1 MSNVAN
7 KDQRLAAFRLGETLC
22 LCVTSNLDAVFP
34 TPTDPLIIPGT
45 KPYFTGNARIGRD
58 LVSYFHLPTFLGLST
73 SSQADA
79 NDDRT
84 TTLIIRDPLSSSIY
98 GLQTDEIIDMIP
110 IHELEDASREDMAIP
125 AKLTPYCVGVVSA
138 RSKMWALI
146 HLDNIIR
153 DPNFRA
159 VELPVQR
166 P

>member
-1 MSNVAN
+1 MSNVAS
-7 KDQRLAAFRLGETLC
+7 KDQRLAAFRLGDTLC
-22 LCVTSNLDAVFP
+22 LCVTSNLDAVTP

-73 SSQADA
+73 GSQQEV

-84 TTLIIRDPLSSSIY
+84 TTLILRDPISTSIY
-98 GLQTDEIIDMIP
+98 GLQTDEMIDMIP
-110 IHELEDASREDMAIP
+110 VYELEDAALEDMAIP

-138 RSKMWALI
+138 RSKKWALI